1 MNVAW
6 SVGLSGLL
14 LVFPSTC
21 KCSSISAPCLPS
33 KYFESSYFDRIRNPG
48 MYPSYSV
55 PCSDTNDDTSSLE
68 LDGFF
73 AFDESAK
80 DFLVGFRSAVS
91 DAESVDDELR
101 EANRMSPSIPDMLG
115 VWGSEDD
122 PDFALTQNL
131 ANSFDPGVGAYRNLE
146 FSVLRKLASHRMAE
160 SDNNDQLSRSLPST
174 STVSINRRSM
184 QHDSPGKSQ
193 LRGYNSDG
201 DS

>member
-6 SVGLSGLL
+6 SVGLSGLF
-14 LVFPSTC
+14 LVLPNTC

-33 KYFESSYFDRIRNPG
+33 KYFEGSYLNCIRNPE
-48 MYPSYSV
+48 MYSSYSV
-55 PCSDTNDDTSSLE
+55 PCSGTKDYTSSLE

-73 AFDESAK
+73 PLDESAK
-80 DFLVGFRSAVS
+80 DFRDGFRSAVS
-91 DAESVDDELR
+91 DADSVDYELR
-101 EANRMSPSIPDMLG
+101 EANRMSPSIQGMLG
-115 VWGSEDD
+115 VWVSEDH
-122 PDFALTQNL
+122 PDFELTQNL
-131 ANSFDPGVGAYRNLE
+131 ANSFDPGAYRNLE

-174 STVSINRRSM
+174 STVSIYRRSM